1 MAPERSRRDR
11 SVVRFDRSAPD
22 TLVTGGTGFIGRW
35 LLVELTRREQ
45 AVAVVLR
52 PPVARFMALQAWVS
66 ERGGNGARLVAAHGD
81 LEVAGLGL
89 DEATDE
95 SLAGIRDVLSLA
107 GRFEFGLD
115 ERQACRANVDA
126 PSTWPGGRPAQVC
139 DGSSMSA
146 VTGSAAC
153 LPPTRSPCRARR
165 GVASTPSS
173 AATRP
178 PSARVTPP
186 LHLPSTPLTADL
198 PATGRSSPTSAS
210 ASRAGKRGRGGVNG
224 GSPWRR
230 RLGRR

>member
-1 MAPERSRRDR
+1 
-11 SVVRFDRSAPD
+11 
-22 TLVTGGTGFIGRW
+22 
-35 LLVELTRREQ
+35 
-45 AVAVVLR
+45 VAVVLR
-52 PPVARFMALQAWVS
+52 PPVARFIALQAWVS

-126 PSTWPGGRPAQVC
+126 PLHLARWAARPGLRRFVHVSGYRVGGMLPADEV
-139 DGSSMSA
+139 
-146 VTGSAAC
+146 
-153 LPPTRSPCRARR
+153 PCRARR

-178 PSARVTPP
+178 PSVRETPP

-198 PATGRSSPTSAS
+198 PATGRSSPTSATPGTWLAAALAAARTTAAPVLVGHS
-210 ASRAGKRGRGGVNG
+210 LGAATILEHLAAGGQARAVVLISPFLRDVTMSPPASTR
-224 GSPWRR
+224 
-230 RLGRR
+230 